1 MTNFILNR
9 LHLIYCITDPF
20 YKSLALVDL
29 AAEVGDQEMSLA
41 LLVISEISADRYK
54 AQALI
59 AYAGG
64 IRLKEQANIALKIA
78 GEIRDSF
85 YKCETAIA
93 FLAYPIYEPDQILSI
108 IASIE
113 DSFYK
118 QDALEKF
125 AAALPK
131 LTPSQSFPLTGW
143 CR

>member
-1 MTNFILNR
+1 MNHIKRLWGHYLSLLIL
-9 LHLIYCITDPF
+9 
-20 YKSLALVDL
+20 
-29 AAEVGDQEMSLA
+29 
-41 LLVISEISADRYK
+41 
-54 AQALI
+54 
-59 AYAGG
+59 
-64 IRLKEQANIALKIA
+64 
-78 GEIRDSF
+78 
-85 YKCETAIA
+85 IA